1 MPKMGDAMT
10 EGKILKWRKRP
21 GDQVQKGEPIAEIE
35 TDKVN
40 VDVEAEESGTLVEI
54 VVSEGQ
60 TAAVGAKI
68 AAVGKP
74 GEKAV
79 SSPAKTEP
87 AKAAASTVTGEPKQI
102 PAAPPEARSP
112 KPAPSKIEGPEAR
125 ELERLK
131 ASPIARR
138 LAEEHGIDLAQ
149 VSGSGPEGRIT
160 KEDIE
165 ALIAR
170 AAPAQA
176 PARAPAAPVPA
187 GPDYEDLS
195 PSRMRQTIARR
206 MTESKQAPHFY
217 VTVEVVMDEALRA
230 RQQLIAAV
238 GEARK
243 VSVNDFIIRAAAL
256 ALRLFPNVNSAY
268 LNGKIRRHRRI
279 HVANAIALPEGLVAP
294 VVRDADRLSIIE
306 IGAKMRDLAERTRSN
321 RLRPDEYEG
330 GTFTISNLGMFEV
343 ENFVA
348 IINPPH
354 AAILAVGSAQSRA
367 VVRNGQVTVASIMK
381 LTLSA
386 DHRVTDGAEVAKFLT
401 EVKRLLESPL
411 LLFLA
416 EPPA

>member
-74 GEKAV
+74 GEKV
-79 SSPAKTEP
+79 VQP
-87 AKAAASTVTGEPKQI
+87 I
-102 PAAPPEARSP
+102 PAAPPEARSS
-112 KPAPSKIEGPEAR
+112 KPAPSKVEGPEAR
-125 ELERLK
+125 EFERLK

-230 RQQLIAAV
+230 RQQLNAAV
-238 GEARK
+238 GEAGK
-243 VSVNDFIIRAAAL
+243 VSINDFIIKAAAL
-256 ALRLFPNVNSAY
+256 ALRSFPNINSAY

-279 HVANAIALPEGLVAP
+279 HVANAIAIPEGLVAP

-306 IGAKMRDLAERTRSN
+306 VGAKMRDLAERTRSN

-354 AAILAVGSAQSRA
+354 AAILAVGNAQSRA

-401 EVKRLLESPL
+401 EVKRLLENPL
-411 LLFLA
+411 LLFLP
-416 EPPA
+416 EQS

>member
-74 GEKAV
+74 GQKVV

-87 AKAAASTVTGEPKQI
+87 AKAAASTVTAEPKQI

-112 KPAPSKIEGPEAR
+112 KPAPSKVEGPEAR
-125 ELERLK
+125 EFERLK

-165 ALIAR
+165 ALI
-170 AAPAQA
+170 AQA

-230 RQQLIAAV
+230 RQQLNAAV

-243 VSVNDFIIRAAAL
+243 VSVNDFIIKAAAL
-256 ALRLFPNVNSAY
+256 ALRSFPNVNSAY
-268 LNGKIRRHRRI
+268 IDGKIRRHRRI

-354 AAILAVGSAQSRA
+354 AAILAAGSAQPRA
-367 VVRNGQVTVASIMK
+367 VVRNSQVTVASIMK

-416 EPPA
+416 ETPA

>member
-68 AAVGKP
+68 AAVGKL
-74 GEKAV
+74 GQKVV

-87 AKAAASTVTGEPKQI
+87 AKAAASTVTAEPKQI
-102 PAAPPEARSP
+102 PAAPPEARSL
-112 KPAPSKIEGPEAR
+112 KPAPSRVEGPEAR
-125 ELERLK
+125 AERLK

-170 AAPAQA
+170 AGPAQA

-230 RQQLIAAV
+230 RQQLNVAV

-243 VSVNDFIIRAAAL
+243 VSVNDFIIKAAAL
-256 ALRLFPNVNSAY
+256 ALRSFPNVNSAY
-268 LNGKIRRHRRI
+268 LDGKIRRHRRI

-354 AAILAVGSAQSRA
+354 AAILAAGSAQPRA
-367 VVRNGQVTVASIMK
+367 VVRSGQVTVASIMK

-416 EPPA
+416 ETSA